1 MSEMR
6 GFDPLTGAWNDSLAG
21 DYLWSRNNF
30 GEARPDV
37 MSPFTYS
44 ISEKVWSEISFLP
57 GYHLSG
63 NICGRY
69 YANVSVSFSMLK
81 ALGKSREA
89 AIEQMR
95 DILGNVPEGLE
106 IPSVPLSRTTML
118 LALPRMINLG
128 LKERSGAKK
137 ISAFLATNPAYCR
150 SLRHQIQQVKD
161 KEELIAIWQRE
172 IMSKLDD
179 SMWLMGG
186 AAQPLEAKT
195 KLKKELVALVGEADA
210 NTLFSNLSSEED
222 LLASLG
228 PVFGVAKVAQGKMS
242 REEYLEKYG
251 HRGPHEAELS
261 IPRPAEDPDWL
272 EKQLAEYEMNPVE
285 VDTLLARRRAEFE
298 AAWQRLQANF
308 PRKAQKLC
316 RQIDEVGPAA
326 RGREA
331 VRDEMTRFLWMERE
345 WALRAANLTGLG
357 EDIFLLTIDET
368 LELLSGNNTAT
379 AYLPKR
385 QETYARYC
393 ELPSY
398 PMIIRGSFDPF
409 RWASNPDRRYDIY
422 DTTLKMPVSNS
433 DVIKGFAGAEGCVEG
448 QVRIL
453 NSPEQGEQLQAG
465 EILVAVTTNVGWTP
479 LFPRAAAVVTDVGA
493 PLSHAAIVARELGI
507 PAVVGCGSATTR
519 LRTGDRV
526 RVDGGLGKVEIL
538 ENGTLKDEKHG

>member
-118 LALPRMINLG
+118 LALPRMIILG

-172 IMSKLDD
+172 IMTKLDD

-195 KLKKELVALVGEADA
+195 KLKKELVALVGFAV
-210 NTLFSNLSSEED
+210 N
-222 LLASLG
+222 
-228 PVFGVAKVAQGKMS
+228 FG
-242 REEYLEKYG
+242 E
-251 HRGPHEAELS
+251 
-261 IPRPAEDPDWL
+261 
-272 EKQLAEYEMNPVE
+272 
-285 VDTLLARRRAEFE
+285 
-298 AAWQRLQANF
+298 
-308 PRKAQKLC
+308 
-316 RQIDEVGPAA
+316 
-326 RGREA
+326 
-331 VRDEMTRFLWMERE
+331 
-345 WALRAANLTGLG
+345 
-357 EDIFLLTIDET
+357 
-368 LELLSGNNTAT
+368 
-379 AYLPKR
+379 
-385 QETYARYC
+385 
-393 ELPSY
+393 
-398 PMIIRGSFDPF
+398 
-409 RWASNPDRRYDIY
+409 
-422 DTTLKMPVSNS
+422 S
-433 DVIKGFAGAEGCVEG
+433 DGM
-448 QVRIL
+448 L
-453 NSPEQGEQLQAG
+453 
-465 EILVAVTTNVGWTP
+465 
-479 LFPRAAAVVTDVGA
+479 
-493 PLSHAAIVARELGI
+493 
-507 PAVVGCGSATTR
+507 
-519 LRTGDRV
+519 
-526 RVDGGLGKVEIL
+526 
-538 ENGTLKDEKHG
+538 